1 MPGTASMTP
10 LFIRVLTAMLLLAVF
25 VPAVLWAPAWLWAIL
40 MAGVVGMAA
49 YEWARLSHFPPLS
62 ARAYAGL
69 LTLCAV
75 ALPAVLGRDW
85 PTYQTALI
93 LLAIGFWLLVAPLWL
108 LGRWHA
114 PQPFVRAVVGVV
126 VLVPTWAALLYLHAR
141 GPGVLLGV
149 MAIVW
154 IADTAAYFAGRQFGR
169 HKLAPAISPGKTWEG
184 VAGALVALALYAGA
198 LSLLVEL
205 PLLWLIL
212 MVSGLLYLSVLGD
225 LFESWIKRVSG
236 MKDSGDVLPGHG
248 GVLDRIDALTSTL
261 PIATGMLMWLERAA

>member
-1 MPGTASMTP
+1 MTP
-10 LFIRVLTAMLLLAVF
+10 LTRRVLTAMLLLAVF

-40 MAGVVGMAA
+40 MAGVIGMAA
-49 YEWARLSHFPPLS
+49 FEWARLSHFPLQS
-62 ARAYAGL
+62 ARIY
-69 LTLCAV
+69 
-75 ALPAVLGRDW
+75 AVLLALGALVLSNGLAADW
-85 PTYQTALI
+85 PIFQTGLI
-93 LLAIGFWLLVAPLWL
+93 LLGITFWLFVAPLWL
-108 LGRWHA
+108 LGHWHA
-114 PQPFVRAVVGVV
+114 AQPFVRAAVGVV

-149 MAIVW
+149 LAIVW

-184 VAGALVALALYAGA
+184 VAGAFVALALYAGA
-198 LSLLVEL
+198 LSLLAGMPLL
-205 PLLWLIL
+205 PLFLVIA
-212 MVSGLLYLSVLGD
+212 GLLYLSVLGD

-261 PIATGMLMWLERAA
+261 PIATGMLMWLERSV

>member
-1 MPGTASMTP
+1 MPYTVSMTP
-10 LFIRVLTAMLLLAVF
+10 LFRRVLTAALLLAVF
-25 VPAVLWAPAWLWAIL
+25 VPAVLWAPAWVWAIL

-62 ARAYAGL
+62 ARVYAVL
-69 LTLCAV
+69 LTLSAL
-75 ALPAVLGRDW
+75 ALPHLLGADW
-85 PTYQTALI
+85 PVFQTGLI
-93 LLAIGFWLLVAPLWL
+93 LLAIAFWLLVAPLWL

-114 PQPFVRAVVGVV
+114 APAFVRAAVGA
-126 VLVPTWAALLYLHAR
+126 VLLLPTWAALLYLHAR

-154 IADTAAYFAGRQFGR
+154 IADTAAYFAGRHFGR
-169 HKLAPAISPGKTWEG
+169 HKLAPVISPGKTWEG
-184 VAGALVALALYAGA
+184 VAGALVALALYVGV
-198 LSLLVEL
+198 LSVFTQL
-205 PLLWLIL
+205 PLLSLFIA
-212 MVSGLLYLSVLGD
+212 VSGLLYLSVLGD

-261 PIATGMLMWLERAA
+261 PIATGMLMWLERSV